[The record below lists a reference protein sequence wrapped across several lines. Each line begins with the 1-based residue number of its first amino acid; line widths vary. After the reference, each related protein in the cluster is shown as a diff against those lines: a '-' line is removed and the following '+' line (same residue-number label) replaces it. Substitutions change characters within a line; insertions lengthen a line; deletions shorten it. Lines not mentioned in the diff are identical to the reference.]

1 MTILASV
8 YSLAKNNNGFFK
20 SEKQA
25 KFLIS
30 QLESMNGAFVESF
43 SFGEFNG
50 AKALRTVFVS
60 WDSKGITQ
68 IKTVADVSRKESVKF
83 TRISETD
90 FADKQAQKQAEKEA
104 SRLQSIADYQRL
116 IAEQQSMIDS
126 KAAYNASLLEKA
138 QQSTAVTPE
147 LIEGLKVSL
156 SAMLEIETRDQQKM
170 IKFYTEAMQAYM

>member
-1 MTILASV
+1 MTVLASV

-30 QLESMNGAFVESF
+30 QLEVCSMFVESF

-60 WDSKGITQ
+60 WDSKGITE

-83 TRISETD
+83 TRISDTEFT
-90 FADKQAQKQAEKEA
+90 AKQAQKQAEN
-104 SRLQSIADYQRL
+104 SC
-116 IAEQQSMIDS
+116 
-126 KAAYNASLLEKA
+126 
-138 QQSTAVTPE
+138 
-147 LIEGLKVSL
+147 
-156 SAMLEIETRDQQKM
+156 
-170 IKFYTEAMQAYM
+170 